1 MESESTEDRNQ
12 SLTGKTCIVTGG
24 TSGIGK
30 ETAAGLARLGGEV
43 IIVGRSR
50 EKCETVRDEIISK
63 SSNRNIRYE
72 LADLSMMDS
81 VRKLAENI
89 ISSNGHIDVLINN
102 AGGVFSRYA
111 LTKDGFESTTAL
123 NYLSPVLL
131 TRLLFPSLKSSGS
144 ARIINIGSS
153 VHKSG
158 RTDFDFRYP
167 WKYRAMK
174 AYSTSKLMIT
184 MFSYSLARRIGGMNM
199 SSILVEPGFVST
211 NLGRNS
217 GSGIL
222 SASFG
227 MMKPFQISAYE
238 AANTPIHLATF
249 ATNEEVNG
257 KCFSR
262 LKEIKTSVISY
273 DEKLQDDL
281 WKMTSDALRLPLDIA

>member
-1 MESESTEDRNQ
+1 MESESKNSLHQ
-12 SLTGKTCIVTGG
+12 NLTGKTCIVTGA

-30 ETAAGLARLGGEV
+30 ETAAGLAMLGGDV
-43 IIVGRSR
+43 TIVGRSR
-50 EKCETVRDEIISK
+50 EKCAAVRDEIISK
-63 SSNRNIRYE
+63 TSNKNTRYE
-72 LADLSMMDS
+72 LADLSLMDS

-89 ISSNGHIDVLINN
+89 ISNNSRIDVLVNN

-158 RTDFDFRYP
+158 RSDLDFRYP
-167 WKYRAMK
+167 WKYRPMK

-184 MFSYSLARRIGGMNM
+184 MFSYSLARRIGGMHM

-222 SASFG
+222 SASFR
-227 MMKPFQISAYE
+227 MMKPFQISAFE
-238 AANTPIHLATF
+238 AAKTPIHLATF
-249 ATNEEVNG
+249 GTNEEVNG

-262 LKEIKTSVISY
+262 LKEIQTSVISH
-273 DEKLQDDL
+273 DEKLQNDL
-281 WKMTSDALRLPLDIA
+281 WEMTSNALQLPLEIV